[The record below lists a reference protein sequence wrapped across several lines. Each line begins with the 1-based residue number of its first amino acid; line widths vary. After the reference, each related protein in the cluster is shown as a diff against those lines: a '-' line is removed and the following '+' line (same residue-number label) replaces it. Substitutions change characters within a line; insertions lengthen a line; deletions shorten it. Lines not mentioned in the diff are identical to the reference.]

1 LTIQIVEDDKALSD
15 GIAITLSDE
24 NTSFKQEYRI
34 KDAVSGFMDYG
45 NTLSLIILDINLP
58 DGTGYDYLRTVRSK
72 SNLPVLILTAN
83 DMELDEVKS
92 LTMGAD
98 DFLTK
103 PFSLAVL
110 RARVNA
116 LIRRSK
122 VSPSQSSADSE
133 NASEQKGKSAFE
145 GFSAGNASVA
155 PQAPGCQKAN
165 EAAEKQTGSASV
177 SASWQGN
184 GSSRENTTPNR
195 NGSSL
200 IYKLDDMIFDFE
212 KLTFKKQGE
221 EIFLSVN
228 EQRLLKLFLE
238 NKGCVL
244 TRERLMERLW
254 GEDGTFVD
262 ENTLSVTINRL
273 RNKIDA
279 GKDDKNSTDDKRTKH
294 ISTIYGQGYRF
305 D

>member
-1 LTIQIVEDDKALSD
+1 MYIQIVEDDKALSD
-15 GIAITLSDE
+15 GIEITLSDG
-24 NTSFKQEYRI
+24 NTEFKKEYTV
-34 KDAVSGFMDYG
+34 KDAASGFKNYG
-45 NTLSLIILDINLP
+45 GTLSLIILDINLP
-58 DGTGYDYLRTVRSK
+58 DGTGYDYLKIVRAQS
-72 SNLPVLILTAN
+72 SVPVLILTAN
-83 DMELDEVKS
+83 DMELDEVKG

-98 DFLTK
+98 DYLTK

-122 VSPSQSSADSE
+122 ALQSDA
-133 NASEQKGKSAFE
+133 
-145 GFSAGNASVA
+145 GFSASAPSFAAPSAGGASGLQGCASASLGVA
-155 PQAPGCQKAN
+155 PL
-165 EAAEKQTGSASV
+165 AE
-177 SASWQGN
+177 
-184 GSSRENTTPNR
+184 

-200 IYKLDDMIFDFE
+200 IYKLDDMVFDFG
-212 KLTFKKQGE
+212 KLTFKRNGE

-228 EQRLLKLFLE
+228 EQRLLKLFIE

-273 RNKIDA
+273 RSKVDG
-279 GKDDKNSTDDKRTKH
+279 GKGAKH